1 MEEPTT
7 NTKKAVTV
15 VIAVLVAMFALGVWF
30 YELGTEQGAR
40 HKLERYGDMLA
51 PEVESLD
58 RPGADRSARLIVLLG
73 DFAALDIV
81 DADGRRFVQVKGDGP
96 DGVLDRALSA
106 IGLIR
111 LQNLSQEVVVAGASV
126 GRINAQ
132 WINRNIYAYLYL
144 AAFLILL
151 VKSGQYYGRQSRI
164 QRDLERQVATQ
175 TAELSESNM
184 LLRKQIAEREQ
195 TEQEMIKIERL
206 GALGQM
212 ASGIAHDFNN
222 LLSIIL
228 GYSELLLA
236 DTDELDDKETVEN
249 YLDIIKTSATDAA
262 EVVRRLRGFY
272 RFRATDEQFR
282 PVELNP
288 LVEQA
293 VALTQPKWGE
303 QALASGRT
311 IKVSSDLGEVGHVN
325 GNETELREV
334 LTNLIFNAVD
344 AMPESGSITVST
356 GSENGHAVLEVTD
369 TGSGMTEEVRQR
381 CLEPFFSTKGEHGT
395 GLGLGLVHGI
405 IRRHEG
411 QIRLETEEGKGTSFF
426 IRLPALA
433 DSEVVTVAAPVADS
447 QVREPL
453 HILVVDDEPSFCNLV
468 SGFLTSDG
476 HTVET
481 AHDGREGLRKF
492 LAGRFDVVLLDQAMP
507 EMSGTQVAAA
517 IKQMTPDKP
526 VILVSGFADVMEAVG
541 EEPAGVD
548 LILSKPV
555 TLERFREAL
564 VEATQN

>member
-1 MEEPTT
+1 
-7 NTKKAVTV
+7 
-15 VIAVLVAMFALGVWF
+15 
-30 YELGTEQGAR
+30 
-40 HKLERYGDMLA
+40 
-51 PEVESLD
+51 
-58 RPGADRSARLIVLLG
+58 
-73 DFAALDIV
+73 
-81 DADGRRFVQVKGDGP
+81 
-96 DGVLDRALSA
+96 
-106 IGLIR
+106 
-111 LQNLSQEVVVAGASV
+111 
-126 GRINAQ
+126 
-132 WINRNIYAYLYL
+132 
-144 AAFLILL
+144 
-151 VKSGQYYGRQSRI
+151 
-164 QRDLERQVATQ
+164 
-175 TAELSESNM
+175 
-184 LLRKQIAEREQ
+184 
-195 TEQEMIKIERL
+195 
-206 GALGQM
+206 M

-228 GYSELLLA
+228 GYSELVLA
-236 DTDELDDKETVEN
+236 DTEELDDKETVAN

-272 RFRATDEQFR
+272 RFRANDEQFR
-282 PVELNP
+282 PVELNG

-293 VALTQPKWGE
+293 VALTHPKWGE

-311 IKVSSDLGEVGHVN
+311 IKVDTELNEIASVN

-344 AMPESGSITVST
+344 AMPASGSITVRT
-356 GSENGHAVLEVTD
+356 GLENGHVVMEVSD

-405 IRRHEG
+405 VRRHEG
-411 QIRLETEEGKGTSFF
+411 QISLDTELGKGTSFTV
-426 IRLPALA
+426 RLPAQ
-433 DSEVVTVAAPVADS
+433 SEAKEVAVSAPVSDS
-447 QVREPL
+447 QVRSSL

-468 SGFLTSDG
+468 NGFLTGDG

-481 AHDGREGLRKF
+481 AYDGREGLRKF

-541 EEPAGVD
+541 EEPAGID

-564 VEATQN
+564 VEVAPAES